1 VRRRILR
8 LTPAIKISSLVNFLF
23 NISRLAFKIRQSRVA
38 RMAGL
43 MALGLCFIA
52 ISLARPGND
61 EPKAILNVSIRQVSA
76 TTLNQFVR
84 VTGVLDVAHPYQTK
98 FDLGPITLRGS
109 RYFRMAEPGSPDAI
123 WVADESL
130 PADALSSAAITLV
143 GEMVEGAGQQPGMY
157 LQVGQPPN
165 TRLINT
171 LARVGMALGAL
182 IALAFLAMALM
193 ERAHFA
199 FSVSLAPSANPAAP
213 ELLWFGEVGR
223 TRAGPVV
230 REAPARL
237 SAIRHEAI
245 IEGAGDPPA
254 WQTPIH
260 RLTEARL
267 CAIATRFGALPAAR
281 LTYQDAA
288 GLTRRAALAA
298 NSPAALN
305 TALEVLR
312 HVGM

>member
-1 VRRRILR
+1 MRRKTPR

-171 LARVGMALGAL
+171 LARVGMALGARTMRL
-182 IALAFLAMALM
+182 KFRPAGVMVAC
-193 ERAHFA
+193 
-199 FSVSLAPSANPAAP
+199 STPAAP
-213 ELLWFGEVGR
+213 PPSAAGR
-223 TRAGPVV
+223 
-230 REAPARL
+230 ARDALCTVSPPLPRVTPL
-237 SAIRHEAI
+237 SVS
-245 IEGAGDPPA
+245 
-254 WQTPIH
+254 
-260 RLTEARL
+260 
-267 CAIATRFGALPAAR
+267 ALPATCNRR
-281 LTYQDAA
+281 LE
-288 GLTRRAALAA
+288 
-298 NSPAALN
+298 SPAWIPA
-305 TALEVLR
+305 EVSATCT
-312 HVGM
+312 GMD